1 MSNRKT
7 VYTIMCI
14 LLLAGLFPVK
24 LYAQA
29 DYQVTEMSAQG
40 MVSSETLNVRSGPGT
55 GYKVI
60 GIVAVGETVSITGQC
75 DNNWYRID
83 YNGQEGYVS
92 GKYIELTEKGAET
105 EGTGTEGAETEEKEK
120 EEKEEEDEK
129 ISLLDFEW
137 IKPVV
142 ILIIM
147 AVVAVSILLTLRSIR
162 KSDEDE
168 EELYEEE
175 DVPEDD
181 IEYGE
186 EETEELEEAEAY
198 EPVKR
203 QKTQMSQPRKNKK
216 RRQEQQKQTVVLK
229 EEDFLVHI
237 DPVYFEEE
245 NKIEQ
250 PESIQED
257 KEEVKPEDIKKAM
270 EKLEKL
276 QEEIERLK
284 QNQGK

>member
-92 GKYIELTEKGAET
+92 GKYIELTEKGAEM
-105 EGTGTEGAETEEKEK
+105 EGTETEGAGTEETKK
-120 EEKEEEDEK
+120 EEKNEK

-168 EELYEEE
+168 EE
-175 DVPEDD
+175 PEDD
-181 IEYGE
+181 MEYE
-186 EETEELEEAEAY
+186 EEELEEAEAY

-276 QEEIERLK
+276 QEEIEKLK
-284 QNQGK
+284 QNQGQ

>member
-14 LLLAGLFPVK
+14 LLLTGLFPVK

-105 EGTGTEGAETEEKEK
+105 EGTETEETKK
-120 EEKEEEDEK
+120 EEKNEK
-129 ISLLDFEW
+129 TSLLDFEW

-162 KSDEDE
+162 KPDEDE
-168 EELYEEE
+168 EEPEDDMEYEEE
-175 DVPEDD
+175 DGP
-181 IEYGE
+181 
-186 EETEELEEAEAY
+186 
-198 EPVKR
+198 
-203 QKTQMSQPRKNKK
+203 
-216 RRQEQQKQTVVLK
+216 

-250 PESIQED
+250 PESIQEG

-284 QNQGK
+284 QNQGQ

>member
-105 EGTGTEGAETEEKEK
+105 EGAGTEETKK
-120 EEKEEEDEK
+120 EEKNEK
-129 ISLLDFEW
+129 TSLLDFEW

-186 EETEELEEAEAY
+186 EETEELEEAEVY
-198 EPVKR
+198 VPVKK
-203 QKTQMSQPRKNKK
+203 QKSEMAQPRKNKK
-216 RRQEQQKQTVVLK
+216 RRQEQQKQTIVLK

>member
-7 VYTIMCI
+7 VYIIICI
-14 LLLAGLFPVK
+14 LLLTGLFP
-24 LYAQA
+24 LSLHAQA
-29 DYQVTEMSAQG
+29 DVQITEMSAQG

-60 GIVAVGETVSITGQC
+60 GIAAVGETVSITGKS

-92 GKYIELTEKGAET
+92 GKYIELTEEMKEAEA
-105 EGTGTEGAETEEKEK
+105 TGTEAKEK
-120 EEKEEEDEK
+120 EGEDEYVEGT
-129 ISLLDFEW
+129 SLLDFEW

-147 AVVAVSILLTLRSIR
+147 AVVAISILLTLRSIR
-162 KSDEDE
+162 KSEEDE
-168 EELYEEE
+168 EELYEPAEE
-175 DVPEDD
+175 
-181 IEYGE
+181 IEYEE
-186 EETEELEEAEAY
+186 EETEGLEEVADY
-198 EPVKR
+198 KPVKK
-203 QKTQMSQPRKNKK
+203 QKAVRSQPRRKPRK
-216 RRQEQQKQTVVLK
+216 RKQDQPKQTIVLK
-229 EEDFLVHI
+229 EEDYLVHI

-257 KEEVKPEDIKKAM
+257 KEEVKPEDLKKAM

-276 QEEIERLK
+276 QEEVERLK
-284 QNQGK
+284 QKQEQ

>member
-1 MSNRKT
+1 MSKRKT

-105 EGTGTEGAETEEKEK
+105 EGTETEGAGTEETKK
-120 EEKEEEDEK
+120 EEKNEK
-129 ISLLDFEW
+129 TSLLDFEW

-168 EELYEEE
+168 EEPEDDMEYEEE
-175 DVPEDD
+175 DGP
-181 IEYGE
+181 
-186 EETEELEEAEAY
+186 
-198 EPVKR
+198 
-203 QKTQMSQPRKNKK
+203 
-216 RRQEQQKQTVVLK
+216 

-284 QNQGK
+284 QNQGQ

>member
-105 EGTGTEGAETEEKEK
+105 EGTETEGAGTEETKK
-120 EEKEEEDEK
+120 EEKNEK
-129 ISLLDFEW
+129 TSLLDFEW

-168 EELYEEE
+168 EELYEDEE
-175 DVPEDD
+175 EPEDD
-181 IEYGE
+181 MEYE
-186 EETEELEEAEAY
+186 EEELEEAEAY

-257 KEEVKPEDIKKAM
+257 KEGVKPEDIKKAM

-284 QNQGK
+284 QNQGQ

>member
-105 EGTGTEGAETEEKEK
+105 EGAGTEETKK
-120 EEKEEEDEK
+120 EEKNEK
-129 ISLLDFEW
+129 TSLLDFEW

-162 KSDEDE
+162 KPDEDE
-168 EELYEEE
+168 EEPEDDMEYEEE
-175 DVPEDD
+175 DGP
-181 IEYGE
+181 
-186 EETEELEEAEAY
+186 
-198 EPVKR
+198 
-203 QKTQMSQPRKNKK
+203 
-216 RRQEQQKQTVVLK
+216 

-250 PESIQED
+250 PESIQEG

-284 QNQGK
+284 QNQGQ